1 VVWKNNFFHVNPRD
15 SRAIYA
21 DAPFEVLQQQT
32 QRVPSFSSA
41 ALPFY

>member
-1 VVWKNNFFHVNPRD
+1 MQ
-15 SRAIYA
+15 YMGA

-32 QRVPSFSSA
+32 RHVPPFSSA